1 MTPITSQFDKLENIT
16 QQIKIIEKEKEK
28 QVRWELPS
36 QENNS
41 NNSKNVG
48 DKYRRRRN
56 KGRQEEAYHLRY
68 MTQAQHQ
75 AAE

>member
-1 MTPITSQFDKLENIT
+1 MTPLTSQFEKLENIT

-36 QENNS
+36 QGNNS
-41 NNSKNVG
+41 KNSKNVG
-48 DKYRRRRN
+48 DNYRRRLN

-75 AAE
+75 TAE